1 MFFLNIFSIFGIFF
15 IGSWKCHFMDLFVI
29 ICIIEF
35 ITEDVIDSKW
45 VRGIYRD
52 LQIILRKLSHQ
63 KLVLFHRLIM

>member
-1 MFFLNIFSIFGIFF
+1 MFFFNIFSIFGIFF

>member
-1 MFFLNIFSIFGIFF
+1 MFFFNIFSIFGIFF

-29 ICIIEF
+29 ICKIEF

-45 VRGIYRD
+45 VRAIYRD

-63 KLVLFHRLIM
+63 KLVLFHGLIM

>member
-1 MFFLNIFSIFGIFF
+1 MFFFNIFSIFGIFF

-35 ITEDVIDSKW
+35 VTEDVIDSKW

>member
-1 MFFLNIFSIFGIFF
+1 MSFHGF
-15 IGSWKCHFMDLFVI
+15 ICNNLYNR
-29 ICIIEF
+29 

-52 LQIILRKLSHQ
+52 LKIILRKLSHQ

>member
-1 MFFLNIFSIFGIFF
+1 MFFFNIFSIFGIFF

-45 VRGIYRD
+45 VRAIYRD
-52 LQIILRKLSHQ
+52 LQIILRKLSH
-63 KLVLFHRLIM
+63 

>member
-1 MFFLNIFSIFGIFF
+1 MFFFNIFSIFGIFF

-29 ICIIEF
+29 ICKIEF

-52 LQIILRKLSHQ
+52 LKIILRKLSHQ
-63 KLVLFHRLIM
+63 KLVLFHCLIM

>member
-1 MFFLNIFSIFGIFF
+1 MFFFNIFSIFGIFF

-45 VRGIYRD
+45 VRAIYRD

-63 KLVLFHRLIM
+63 KLVLFHGLIM

>member
-1 MFFLNIFSIFGIFF
+1 MFFFNIFSIFGIFF

-29 ICIIEF
+29 ICKIEF

-45 VRGIYRD
+45 VRAIYRD